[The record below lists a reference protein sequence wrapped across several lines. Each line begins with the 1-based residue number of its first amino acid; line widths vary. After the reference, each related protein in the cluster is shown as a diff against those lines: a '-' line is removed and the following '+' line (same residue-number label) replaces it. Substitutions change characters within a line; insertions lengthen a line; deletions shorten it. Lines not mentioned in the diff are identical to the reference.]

1 MKHVCDAGA
10 EKCVVKVLKDKLKYA
25 NCVLL
30 RGCVKML
37 YSLVQAKQVSFLY
50 CGEVCNMT
58 EVCAEKNCQESVW
71 CGGIRRE
78 RLFISA
84 KLSMKPTEL

>member
-71 CGGIRRE
+71 WNKKYRKIFEGRGY
-78 RLFISA
+78 LY
-84 KLSMKPTEL
+84 LLN

>member
-1 MKHVCDAGA
+1 MKHICDAGA

-71 CGGIRRE
+71 CGGGIKNTGKYSKGGV
-78 RLFISA
+78 IYIC
-84 KLSMKPTEL
+84 

>member
-1 MKHVCDAGA
+1 M
-10 EKCVVKVLKDKLKYA
+10 KVLKDKLKYA

-58 EVCAEKNCQESVW
+58 EVCAE
-71 CGGIRRE
+71 
-78 RLFISA
+78 
-84 KLSMKPTEL
+84 